1 MRDSQTVDKTLQKQ
15 GFVYSLKS
23 SPESGDFFLYKQV
36 LNGIKKTGRS
46 GPVFLKLQM
55 TENQQMP

>member
-1 MRDSQTVDKTLQKQ
+1 MVLAIIPNTK
-15 GFVYSLKS
+15 FVYSLKS